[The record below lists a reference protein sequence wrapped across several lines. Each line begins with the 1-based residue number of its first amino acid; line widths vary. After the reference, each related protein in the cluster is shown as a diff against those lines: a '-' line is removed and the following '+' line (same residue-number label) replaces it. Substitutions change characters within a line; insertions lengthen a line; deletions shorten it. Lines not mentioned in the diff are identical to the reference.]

1 MSDFLAIDI
10 GGTYIKHG
18 KISKDGTILEQSKGP
33 TPQNIVDFK
42 LFLRNIIEQFG
53 STISGICISCPGN
66 VNNQT
71 GFVRSGG
78 LIPYLKNI
86 PLAEEMSAF
95 SGLPVTVLNDADA
108 AGLAEAK
115 SGSLKDCYC
124 GGTLVLG
131 TGVGLSIVSN
141 GQLIGFTELQSKG
154 LLTRP
159 IRHSIAIKDRDIF
172 HDLGMTLDLHWQG
185 IQSLIHNQGSA
196 VDFVNQASEHL
207 GLAESD
213 GLKVFEAIQNRED
226 QRLQELFDNY
236 CNAIAT
242 LILNLRLLVHVEKV
256 ALGGGVSQ
264 QNILISGIK
273 ESYKNLVSALQM
285 PVTPNIESVR
295 IQAAHYHNDANLL
308 GALYFHLQ
316 KTA

>member
-1 MSDFLAIDI
+1 M
-10 GGTYIKHG
+10 T
-18 KISKDGTILEQSKGP
+18 
-33 TPQNIVDFK
+33 V
-42 LFLRNIIEQFG
+42 QFG

-154 LLTRP
+154 LLARP
-159 IRHSIAIKDRDIF
+159 IRHSIANKNRDIF
-172 HDLGMTLDLHWQG
+172 HDLGLVLDLHWQG
-185 IQSLIHNQGSA
+185 LQSLIHNQGST
-196 VDFVNQASEHL
+196 VSFVNQASEHL

-213 GLKVFEAIQNRED
+213 GFKVFEAIQDKED
-226 QRLQELFDNY
+226 QELQELFDNY
-236 CNAIAT
+236 CNEIAT
-242 LILNLRLLVHVEKV
+242 LIMNMRLLIHIEKIS
-256 ALGGGVSQ
+256 LGGGVSQ

-273 ESYKNLVSALQM
+273 KSYQNLVSAQQL
-285 PVTPNIESVR
+285 PITPFIDSLS
-295 IQAAHYHNDANLL
+295 IQAAHYHNDANLI